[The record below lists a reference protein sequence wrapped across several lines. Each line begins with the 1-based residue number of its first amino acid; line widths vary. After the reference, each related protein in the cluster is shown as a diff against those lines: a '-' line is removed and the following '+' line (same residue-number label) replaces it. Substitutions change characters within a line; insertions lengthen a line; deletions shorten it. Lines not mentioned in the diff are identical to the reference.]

1 MKKIAIQGYYNSFH
15 EIVARQYFKDEEI
28 EVIPCMTFDGLF
40 DSIHSSEADLGIVA
54 IENTLVGSILGN
66 YTLLRESNL
75 SIKAEY
81 KLRVKHSL
89 MALAGQKIEDLKE
102 VHSHPMAL
110 QQCKAFFSKYPHIKL
125 INSDDTAFSA
135 YEISRDQ
142 IEGRGAISNEIAAQN
157 FGLDLLARGIETNKR
172 NFTRFLVVSN
182 IDEDEKHLANSDE
195 VNKASW
201 VVTLSHRSG
210 SLAQLL
216 TVLAAFDISL
226 TKIQSLPL
234 VGQEW
239 TYLFYIDMVFDKNDQ
254 YTRAVQSI
262 GKYVEDLRILGEYPA
277 AINPIEHQQISSLN

>member
-1 MKKIAIQGYYNSFH
+1 MKKVGIQGYYNSFH
-15 EIVARQYFKDEEI
+15 EIVAHQYFKNEEI
-28 EVIPCMTFDGLF
+28 EIVPCMTFEGLF
-40 DSIHSSEADLGIVA
+40 EAIHSLKADIGIVA

-75 SIKAEY
+75 FIRAEH

-89 MALAGQKIEDLKE
+89 LALEGQKIEDITE

-110 QQCKAFFSKYPHIKL
+110 QQCSEFFKRYPHIKL
-125 INSDDTAFSA
+125 INSDDTAYSA
-135 YEISRDQ
+135 YEISQKQ
-142 IEGRGAISNEIAAQN
+142 ISGRGAISNEIAAKN
-157 FGLDLLARGIETNKR
+157 FGLKLLARGIETNKR
-172 NFTRFLVVSN
+172 NFTRFLIVSP
-182 IDEDEKHLANSDE
+182 IDETERQIKINGE
-195 VNKASW
+195 INKASW

-239 TYLFYIDMVFDKNDQ
+239 TYLFYIDMVFDKNEQ
-254 YTRAVQSI
+254 YQRAVHSI

-277 AINPIEHQQISSLN
+277 AITPVEHQQISTLH

>member
-1 MKKIAIQGYYNSFH
+1 MKKIGIQGYHHSFH
-15 EIVARQYFKDEEI
+15 EIVAHLYFKNEEI
-28 EVIPCMTFDGLF
+28 EIVPCMTFEDLF
-40 DSIHSSEADLGIVA
+40 DSIHSSKADYGVVA

-75 SIKAEY
+75 AIRAEY

-89 MALAGQKIEDLKE
+89 LALPGQKMEDIKE

-110 QQCKAFFSKYPHIKL
+110 LQCKAFFKKHPHIKL
-125 INSDDTAFSA
+125 INSDDTAYSA
-135 YEISRDQ
+135 YEISKNK
-142 IEGRGAISNEIAAQN
+142 IAGRGAISNEIAAKS
-157 FGLDLLARGIETNKR
+157 FGLELLARGIETNKR
-172 NFTRFLVVSN
+172 NFTRFLIVSN
-182 IDEDEKHLANSDE
+182 IEDQEKRSLANGKI
-195 VNKASW
+195 NKASW
-201 VVTLSHRSG
+201 VLTLSHRSG

-239 TYLFYIDMVFDKNDQ
+239 TYLFYIDLVFDKNEHYQ
-254 YTRAVQSI
+254 SAVKTI

-277 AINPIEHQQISSLN
+277 AVTPVESQQISSLH

>member
-15 EIVARQYFKDEEI
+15 EIVARQYFKDKEI
-28 EVIPCMTFDGLF
+28 EVLPCMTFDGLF
-40 DSIHSSEADLGIVA
+40 DAIHSSKADLGIVA

-75 SIKAEY
+75 SIRAEY

-89 MALAGQKIEDLKE
+89 MALPGQSIEDLKE

-125 INSDDTAFSA
+125 INSDDTAYSA
-135 YEISRDQ
+135 FEISRDK
-142 IEGRGAISNEIAAQN
+142 IKGRGAISNEIAAEN
-157 FGLDLLARGIETNKR
+157 FDLELLARGIETNKR
-172 NFTRFLVVSN
+172 NFTRFLIVSN
-182 IDEDEKHLANSDE
+182 IEENEKPLATHNE
-195 VNKASW
+195 INKASW

-254 YTRAVQSI
+254 YSRAVQSI

-277 AINPIEHQQISSLN
+277 AINPIEHQQITSLN

>member
-1 MKKIAIQGYYNSFH
+1 MKKVGIQGYYNSFH
-15 EIVARQYFKDEEI
+15 EIVAHQYFKNEEI
-28 EVIPCMTFDGLF
+28 EIVPCMTFEGLF
-40 DSIHSSEADLGIVA
+40 DAIHSSKADVGIVA

-75 SIKAEY
+75 FIRAEH

-89 MALAGQKIEDLKE
+89 LALEGQRIEDLTE

-110 QQCKAFFSKYPHIKL
+110 QQCSEFFKKYPHIKL
-125 INSDDTAFSA
+125 INSDDTAYSA
-135 YEISRDQ
+135 YEISQMQ
-142 IEGRGAISNEIAAQN
+142 IPGRGAISNEIAAKS
-157 FGLDLLARGIETNKR
+157 FGLKLLARGIESNKR
-172 NFTRFLVVSN
+172 NFTRFLIVSP
-182 IDEDEKHLANSDE
+182 IDEPTKQIKSKGEI
-195 VNKASW
+195 NKASW

-239 TYLFYIDMVFDKNDQ
+239 TYLFYIDMVFDKTEQ
-254 YTRAVQSI
+254 YQRAVQSI
-262 GKYVEDLRILGEYPA
+262 GKYVEDLRILGEYTA
-277 AINPIEHQQISSLN
+277 AVTPVEHQQISTLY